1 MAVSRKIEREL
12 LREDYLKQIIE
23 NFLDKDEQVL
33 RVKSNEIAI
42 PVVGCEGNEDFIVVT
57 VKVPTGANKG
67 LEPYDGFELAEDY
80 EMKLAEKERKAKEN
94 AEKKAKKSNRLGN
107 MKPPNGKASTR
118 ASLLKTKQ
126 RAGSTNLRLPIM
138 RQSTRRKARMAAN
151 TPKKLSRKISGT
163 KINILANIL
172 DLAKL
177 KKLRQKML
185 ERLMTVLLKT
195 LLIQLIRLEQIPRL
209 A

>member
-1 MAVSRKIEREL
+1 MAVSRKVEREL

-80 EMKLAEKERKAKEN
+80 EMRLKEKERKAKEN
-94 AEKKAKKSNRLGN
+94 AEKKAKKIAKDKEIRE
-107 MKPPNGKASTR
+107 
-118 ASLLKTKQ
+118 
-126 RAGSTNLRLPIM
+126 
-138 RQSTRRKARMAAN
+138 RKKEIAE
-151 TPKKLSRKISGT
+151 KG
-163 KINILANIL
+163 
-172 DLAKL
+172 
-177 KKLRQKML
+177 
-185 ERLMTVLLKT
+185 E
-195 LLIQLIRLEQIPRL
+195 
-209 A
+209 

>member
-1 MAVSRKIEREL
+1 MAVSRKVEREL

-80 EMKLAEKERKAKEN
+80 EMKLKEKERKAKEN
-94 AEKKAKKSNRLGN
+94 AEKKAKKIAKDKEIRERKKEIAEKGEQ
-107 MKPPNGKASTR
+107 PFFIWV
-118 ASLLKTKQ
+118 KTNIC
-126 RAGSTNLRLPIM
+126 SM
-138 RQSTRRKARMAAN
+138 R
-151 TPKKLSRKISGT
+151 SG
-163 KINILANIL
+163 LC
-172 DLAKL
+172 
-177 KKLRQKML
+177 
-185 ERLMTVLLKT
+185 
-195 LLIQLIRLEQIPRL
+195 
-209 A
+209 